1 MSEGA
6 RDAVLERLRRTLSR
20 RGPSATAARDE
31 VQARLA
37 KPPPGLIPARGEL
50 NLEGRIQLFIA
61 QAEAVQATVRRLR
74 RYDEIAE
81 AIERYLRER
90 NLPMRL
96 VMASD
101 PLLGQIGWSRT
112 LLTLRTGRA
121 ADDDAV
127 GLTVAFAGI
136 AETGTLMLCSAPETP
151 TTLAFLPETSIVVLP
166 AARVLRAYE
175 DGWRLLRAER
185 GALPRSINF
194 ITGPSRSGD
203 IEQTLQLGAHGPR
216 RLQILLVDELV
227 AAGSGSRRS
236 P

>member
-1 MSEGA
+1 VSEAA
-6 RDAVLERLRRTLSR
+6 RDVVLERLRRVLGR
-20 RGPSATAARDE
+20 RGPGASEARDR
-31 VQARLA
+31 VHDRLA

-50 NLEGRIQLFIA
+50 GLEGRIQLFTGE
-61 QAEAVQATVRRLR
+61 AEAVQTTVRRLR
-74 RYDEIAE
+74 RYEDVAE

-96 VMASD
+96 VIASD
-101 PLLGQIGWSRT
+101 PLLSQVGWSRT
-112 LLTLRTGRA
+112 MLTLRTGRA
-121 ADDDAV
+121 VDDDAV
-127 GLTVAFAGI
+127 GLTIAFAGI

-151 TTLAFLPETSIVVLP
+151 TTLAFLPETSIVLLP

-175 DGWRLLRAER
+175 DGLRLLREER
-185 GALPRSINF
+185 GSLPRSVNF

-216 RLQILLVDELV
+216 RLHVLLIDELI
-227 AAGSGSRRS
+227 AAGSAGRR

>member
-1 MSEGA
+1 VSEAA
-6 RDAVLERLRRTLSR
+6 RDVVLERLRRVLGR
-20 RGPSATAARDE
+20 RGPGAVEARSA
-31 VQARLA
+31 VQDRLA
-37 KPPPGLIPARGEL
+37 KPPPSLIPIRGEL
-50 NLEGRIQLFIA
+50 GFEGRIQLFTA
-61 QAEAVQATVRRLR
+61 EAEAVQTTVRRLR
-74 RYDEIAE
+74 RYEDVGE

-96 VMASD
+96 VTASD
-101 PLLGQIGWSRT
+101 PLLSQVSWSRT
-112 LLTLRTGRA
+112 MLTLRAGRA
-121 ADDDAV
+121 TDDDPI

-151 TTLAFLPETSIVVLP
+151 TTLAFLPETSIVILP

-175 DGWRLLRAER
+175 DGLRLLREER
-185 GALPRSINF
+185 GGLPRSINF

-216 RLQILLVDELV
+216 RLHVLLVDELI
-227 AAGSGSRRS
+227 AAGGAARR